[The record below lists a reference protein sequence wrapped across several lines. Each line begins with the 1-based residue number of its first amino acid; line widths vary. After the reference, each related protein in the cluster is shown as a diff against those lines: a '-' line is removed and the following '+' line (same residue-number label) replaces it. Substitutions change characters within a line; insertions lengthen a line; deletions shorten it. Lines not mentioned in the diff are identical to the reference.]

1 VPGTAAIVRTP
12 RPRGAR
18 AHGARPVG
26 AVVGVVSLVVGMT
39 ALRAVLAA
47 RLPLLHDEA
56 YYWLWA
62 RRLAWS
68 YVDHPPV
75 VAWLLAL
82 VRPLGDAEGWVRLP
96 ALALGLATTGAL
108 YLLARDL
115 FDAAAGLRA
124 VVLFQVA
131 PVLGAAGLMMTP
143 DAPMY
148 LAWTVAMRLA
158 WGALAGRPRWWVG
171 AGVALGLAMLSKL
184 YAVTLGIGVLA
195 YVLAADRAWLRRR
208 EPYLA
213 AALAALALA
222 PVVAWNVAHDWAAVR
237 FLVSYRKEIGAPPG
251 AGAYV
256 RLLTQH
262 LPLVLFMLPAF
273 GWALWAA
280 WIRREERRW
289 AFLFW
294 TAVPA
299 VAAPLL
305 VAPLGAA
312 RGHWMGPAYLGLAV
326 ALAGL
331 WRPWVTGLALANAAA
346 LAAFVA
352 VVLLPWG
359 PPVPGAREFYGW
371 KEAGQRAA
379 AEAAQLGRRAVLV
392 ADRYQVA
399 AQLAYHTRDRI
410 PVLLLPDA
418 IPGSIWPPTSM
429 YVGSPGVAVAYAP
442 ERFSLERCLDGLTE
456 RPPVT
461 VTLKGYHIQEFRLFT
476 FQQLK
481 ACR

>member
-1 VPGTAAIVRTP
+1 MVA
-12 RPRGAR
+12 
-18 AHGARPVG
+18 
-26 AVVGVVSLVVGMT
+26 LVVGMT

-68 YVDHPPV
+68 YVDHPPL

-82 VRPLGDAEGWVRLP
+82 VRPLGDAEVWVRLP

-115 FDAAAGLRA
+115 FGASAGLRA

-148 LAWTVAMRLA
+148 LAWTVALRLV
-158 WGALAGRPRWWVG
+158 WGALAGRGRWWGG
-171 AGVALGLAMLSKL
+171 AGVAMGLAMLSKL
-184 YAVTLGIGVLA
+184 YAVTLGAGVLA
-195 YVLAADRAWLRRR
+195 YLLTADRAWLRRR
-208 EPYLA
+208 GPYLA
-213 AALAALALA
+213 AALAVLALG
-222 PVVAWNVAHDWAAVR
+222 PVIAWNIAHDWAAVR
-237 FLVSYRKEIGAPPG
+237 FLVYYRKEIGAPPG
-251 AGAYV
+251 TGAYW

-273 GWALWAA
+273 AWALWAA
-280 WIRREERRW
+280 WTRRADRRW

-294 TAVPA
+294 TALPA
-299 VAAPLL
+299 AVAPLL
-305 VAPLGAA
+305 VAPFGAA

-326 ALAGL
+326 ALAAL
-331 WRPWVTGLALANAAA
+331 WRPWVTGLALTNATV
-346 LAAFVA
+346 LAGFAA

-371 KEAGQRAA
+371 KEVGQRVA
-379 AEAAQLGRRAVLV
+379 AEAATLGGPAVLV

-399 AQLAYHTRDRI
+399 AQLAYHTRDRF
-410 PVLLLPDA
+410 PALLLPDA
-418 IPGSIWPPTSM
+418 IPGSIWPPVDA
-429 YVGSPGVAVAYAP
+429 YVGRPGVVVTYAP
-442 ERFSLERCLDGLTE
+442 DRFSLERCLDGITE
-456 RPPVT
+456 ASPVV
-461 VTLKGYHIQEFRLFT
+461 VTLKGHRIQEFRVFT
-476 FQQLK
+476 FRGLR